1 MASSARQKTGAR
13 HRFPRHPAA
22 QDGRIRGAREPP
34 LRRRD
39 PEYPCHHPF
48 ELRRKRAG
56 RPRPEARCARLPD
69 QVGDDARQS
78 KSRRSGLGQGIDRLV
93 PNRDARI
100 GGAFDLD
107 KPLYTISVASEIL
120 ETHPRTLMMYEDL
133 CLIEP
138 YRTATNRRRYSQ
150 RNVRKLQVI
159 QQLTREKGVN
169 LAGGKY
175 SLMLLESLKRGGG

>member
-1 MASSARQKTGAR
+1 M
-13 HRFPRHPAA
+13 
-22 QDGRIRGAREPP
+22 
-34 LRRRD
+34 
-39 PEYPCHHPF
+39 
-48 ELRRKRAG
+48 
-56 RPRPEARCARLPD
+56 
-69 QVGDDARQS
+69 
-78 KSRRSGLGQGIDRLV
+78 V
-93 PNRDARI
+93 PNRDLRI

-133 CLIEP
+133 GLIDP

-169 LAGGKY
+169 LAGVKY
-175 SLMLLESLKRGGG
+175 ILMLLESLKRGGIKPPDDLKHVYDLYEEII